1 MKKTIPFLS
10 ILFVIAF
17 SFYGNSQVVVRDTV
31 IQWQHHTFELN
42 ADYGLKSY
50 STNDGDIQ
58 QVQFNGKVIE
68 NELIRLVLVPEYG
81 GRVLS
86 FVYKPTGHENLY
98 QSACGSPYG
107 INEGNFYYNWLMV
120 WGGIFPTFPE
130 PEHGK
135 TWLLSWDYEL
145 VKNNSDTV
153 IVSMEYTDTTLF
165 TGAPGKFNN
174 GITGLTCQVKVSV
187 YKGSS
192 AWDFDVNLFN
202 NKNQTVNYEYWTCTT
217 LTPGSEPGET
227 ASPLN
232 SEMVVPIEKYRAD
245 WSPGSWIGS
254 YGSLYDFSRI
264 NQLQEWNDM
273 GIAYAH
279 NLSSNFWG
287 VINHENNEGVFRIA
301 ENIETP
307 GMKFWTWGKNN
318 VDNNMFDFS
327 NGGADNYIELW
338 AGVSGSFFSDAGILA
353 NASKSWKE
361 TYSPTVNMNN
371 VLAMNEKGAV
381 NFLWNPQIMEIG
393 YELNVFNTN
402 DEYSIEFY
410 LENIERVDM
419 VTEALAINL
428 LGNSEI
434 FDLNTMNLDAGDY
447 TVNFNLLD
455 EDNQLVLHAERDINI
470 WPNDISN
477 ELEQPFS
484 MATLSNHGIQ
494 LRFQNTTNYQI
505 AIYNAAGQL
514 IKSENAFNNSYQV
527 FLPQRGLYIFRVTD
541 SKNNWTR
548 KIIVN

>member
-1 MKKTIPFLS
+1 MRIIISLWS
-10 ILFVIAF
+10 VLFVFAL

-31 IQWQHHTFELN
+31 IQWQHHSFELN

-50 STNDGDIQ
+50 STNDGDVQ

-145 VKNNSDTV
+145 EKSNSDTV
-153 IVSMEYTDTTLF
+153 IISMEYTDTTQF

-217 LTPGSEPGET
+217 LTPGSELGET
-227 ASPLN
+227 ASPLS
-232 SEMVVPIEKYRAD
+232 SEMLVPIEKYRAD

-287 VINHENNEGVFRIA
+287 VINHENNEGVFRIS

-338 AGVSGSFFSDAGILA
+338 AGVSGSFFSDASISA
-353 NASKSWKE
+353 NGSKRWKE
-361 TYSPTVNMNN
+361 TYSPTVGMNS
-371 VLAMNEKGAV
+371 VLAMNSLGAV
-381 NFLWNPQIMEIG
+381 NIIWKQETWQLG
-393 YELNVFNTN
+393 YELNVYQPFNEYRMVLYFDDETKIELANKTLTN
-402 DEYSIEFY
+402 
-410 LENIERVDM
+410 
-419 VTEALAINL
+419 NL
-428 LGNSEI
+428 LGNAEFFDVEANAIEPGEHLARFELYNNQGDLVLDASKEI
-434 FDLNTMNLDAGDY
+434 FVYPLAVSEKQNLNYVVKNLGDNN
-447 TVNFNLLD
+447 V
-455 EDNQLVLHAERDINI
+455 
-470 WPNDISN
+470 
-477 ELEQPFS
+477 ELEFYDIG
-484 MATLSNHGIQ
+484 AYEV
-494 LRFQNTTNYQI
+494 RV
-505 AIYNAAGQL
+505 YNATGRL
-514 IKSENAFNNSYQV
+514 ITQKASTDGRIQMH
-527 FLPQRGLYIFRVTD
+527 LPQRGMYIIQLISGGEQST
-541 SKNNWTR
+541 SK
-548 KIIVN
+548 VMVF

>member
-1 MKKTIPFLS
+1 
-10 ILFVIAF
+10 
-17 SFYGNSQVVVRDTV
+17 
-31 IQWQHHTFELN
+31 
-42 ADYGLKSY
+42 
-50 STNDGDIQ
+50 
-58 QVQFNGKVIE
+58 
-68 NELIRLVLVPEYG
+68 
-81 GRVLS
+81 
-86 FVYKPTGHENLY
+86 
-98 QSACGSPYG
+98 
-107 INEGNFYYNWLMV
+107 
-120 WGGIFPTFPE
+120 
-130 PEHGK
+130 
-135 TWLLSWDYEL
+135 
-145 VKNNSDTV
+145 
-153 IVSMEYTDTTLF
+153 
-165 TGAPGKFNN
+165 
-174 GITGLTCQVKVSV
+174 
-187 YKGSS
+187 
-192 AWDFDVNLFN
+192 
-202 NKNQTVNYEYWTCTT
+202 
-217 LTPGSEPGET
+217 
-227 ASPLN
+227 
-232 SEMVVPIEKYRAD
+232 
-245 WSPGSWIGS
+245 
-254 YGSLYDFSRI
+254 
-264 NQLQEWNDM
+264 
-273 GIAYAH
+273 
-279 NLSSNFWG
+279 
-287 VINHENNEGVFRIA
+287 
-301 ENIETP
+301 
-307 GMKFWTWGKNN
+307 
-318 VDNNMFDFS
+318 MFDFS

>member
-1 MKKTIPFLS
+1 MRIIISFWS
-10 ILFVIAF
+10 VLFVIAF

-31 IQWQHHTFELN
+31 IQWQHHSFELN
-42 ADYGLKSY
+42 ADHGLKSY
-50 STNDGDIQ
+50 STNDGDVQ

-81 GRVLS
+81 GRILS

-145 VKNNSDTV
+145 LKSNSDTV
-153 IVSMEYTDTTLF
+153 IISMEYTDTTQF

-217 LTPGSEPGET
+217 LTPGSELGET
-227 ASPLN
+227 ASPL
-232 SEMVVPIEKYRAD
+232 SCEMLVPIEKYRAD

-287 VINHENNEGVFRIA
+287 VINHENNEGVFRIS

-338 AGVSGSFFSDAGILA
+338 AGVSGSFFSDASISA
-353 NASKSWKE
+353 NGSKSWKE
-361 TYSPTVNMNN
+361 TYSPTVGMNS
-371 VLAMNEKGAV
+371 VLAMNSLGAV
-381 NFLWNPQIMEIG
+381 NIIWKQEAWQLG
-393 YELNVFNTN
+393 YELNVYQLFNEYHMVLYFDDDTKLELANKTLTN
-402 DEYSIEFY
+402 
-410 LENIERVDM
+410 
-419 VTEALAINL
+419 NL
-428 LGNSEI
+428 LGNAEFFDVEANAIEPGEHLARFELYNNQGDLVLDASKEI
-434 FDLNTMNLDAGDY
+434 FVYPLAVSEKQNLNYVVKNLGDNN
-447 TVNFNLLD
+447 V
-455 EDNQLVLHAERDINI
+455 
-470 WPNDISN
+470 
-477 ELEQPFS
+477 ELEFYDIG
-484 MATLSNHGIQ
+484 AYEV
-494 LRFQNTTNYQI
+494 RV
-505 AIYNAAGQL
+505 YNATGRL
-514 IKSENAFNNSYQV
+514 ITQKASTDRRIQMH
-527 FLPQRGLYIFRVTD
+527 LPQRGMYIIQLISGGEQST
-541 SKNNWTR
+541 SK
-548 KIIVN
+548 VMVF

>member
-1 MKKTIPFLS
+1 MRIIISFWS
-10 ILFVIAF
+10 VLFVFAF

-31 IQWQHHTFELN
+31 IQWQHHSFELN
-42 ADYGLKSY
+42 ADHGLKSY
-50 STNDGDIQ
+50 STNDGDVQ

-145 VKNNSDTV
+145 LKSNSDTV
-153 IVSMEYTDTTLF
+153 IISMEYTDTTQF

-217 LTPGSEPGET
+217 LTPGSELGET
-227 ASPLN
+227 ASPLS
-232 SEMVVPIEKYRAD
+232 SEMLVPIEKYRAD

-287 VINHENNEGVFRIA
+287 VINHENNEGVFRIS

-318 VDNNMFDFS
+318 VYNNMFDFS
-327 NGGADNYIELW
+327 NGGDDIYI
-338 AGVSGSFFSDAGILA
+338 
-353 NASKSWKE
+353 
-361 TYSPTVNMNN
+361 
-371 VLAMNEKGAV
+371 
-381 NFLWNPQIMEIG
+381 
-393 YELNVFNTN
+393 
-402 DEYSIEFY
+402 
-410 LENIERVDM
+410 
-419 VTEALAINL
+419 
-428 LGNSEI
+428 
-434 FDLNTMNLDAGDY
+434 
-447 TVNFNLLD
+447 
-455 EDNQLVLHAERDINI
+455 
-470 WPNDISN
+470 
-477 ELEQPFS
+477 
-484 MATLSNHGIQ
+484 
-494 LRFQNTTNYQI
+494 
-505 AIYNAAGQL
+505 
-514 IKSENAFNNSYQV
+514 
-527 FLPQRGLYIFRVTD
+527 
-541 SKNNWTR
+541 
-548 KIIVN
+548 

>member
-1 MKKTIPFLS
+1 MKIKQSLLYL
-10 ILFVIAF
+10 LFIFAT
-17 SFYGNSQVVVRDTV
+17 SFGGNSQVVVRDTV

-42 ADYGLKSY
+42 ADHGLKSY
-50 STNDGDIQ
+50 STNDEDIQ
-58 QVQFNGKVIE
+58 HVQFNGKVIE

-135 TWLLSWDYEL
+135 TWLLSWNYEVL
-145 VKNNSDTV
+145 KNTTDTV
-153 IVSMEYTDTTLF
+153 SISMDYTDTTSF
-165 TGAPGKFNN
+165 SGAPGKFNN

-192 AWDFDVNLFN
+192 AWDFEVKLLN
-202 NKNQTVNYEYWTCTT
+202 NKDQSVNYEYWTCTT

-227 ASPLN
+227 ASPLS

-264 NQLQEWNDM
+264 NQLREWNDM

-287 VINHENNEGVFRIA
+287 VINHDNNEGVFRIS

-318 VDNNMFDFS
+318 VDNNMYDFS

-338 AGVSGSFFSDAGILA
+338 AGVSGSFFSDAAISA
-353 NASKSWKE
+353 NSSKSWKE
-361 TYSPTVNMNN
+361 TYSPTVGMNS
-371 VLAMNEKGAV
+371 VLAMNELGAANIV
-381 NFLWNPQIMEIG
+381 WKQATWQLG
-393 YELNVFNTN
+393 YELNVYQPFNDYRMVLYFD
-402 DEYSIEFY
+402 DESK
-410 LENIERVDM
+410 LE
-419 VTEALAINL
+419 LANKTLTANL
-428 LGNSEI
+428 LGNTELFYVGADVIEPGQHLARFEMYNSQN
-434 FDLNTMNLDAGDY
+434 D
-447 TVNFNLLD
+447 
-455 EDNQLVLHAERDINI
+455 LVLEASKEIYIYPLALAEKQNLNYKVKNLGDKTI
-470 WPNDISN
+470 
-477 ELEQPFS
+477 ELELGDGIAYEVRVYNASGRLVAEEASANTRLQMHLPQS
-484 MATLSNHGIQ
+484 GMYIIQ
-494 LRFQNTTNYQI
+494 LITHEAQSTSKI
-505 AIYNAAGQL
+505 M
-514 IKSENAFNNSYQV
+514 
-527 FLPQRGLYIFRVTD
+527 IF
-541 SKNNWTR
+541 
-548 KIIVN
+548 